1 MNYISDR
8 DYNAQMKA
16 IKRMNQSKERE
27 MKLRKEREKYGFKLK
42 IPSTSKIVLFIVF
55 ALCLQILFF
64 CERIMEKTGD
74 LSALYVLIGVPVSLV
89 PICLGYYWKSC
100 QENTSGGIVYDAAMK
115 NVQSNDDES
124 NTDCTPN
131 DQSF

>member
-27 MKLRKEREKYGFKLK
+27 KYSFKFK
-42 IPSTSKIVLFIVF
+42 MPSTSKIVLFVVF
-55 ALCLQILFF
+55 VLCLQILFF
-64 CERIMEKTGD
+64 CEHIMEETGD

-100 QENTSGGIVYDAAMK
+100 QENTSGGIIYDTAMR
-115 NVQSNDDES
+115 NVQPNDDVS
-124 NTDCTPN
+124 NTDYIPN
-131 DQSF
+131 DPSF

>member
-27 MKLRKEREKYGFKLK
+27 MKLRKEREKYSFKFK
-42 IPSTSKIVLFIVF
+42 MPSTSKIVLFIVF

-100 QENTSGGIVYDAAMK
+100 QENTSGGIIYDTAMK
-115 NVQSNDDES
+115 NAQCNDDASNDDYMS
-124 NTDCTPN
+124 SDP
-131 DQSF
+131 SF

>member
-1 MNYISDR
+1 MNYISER
-8 DYNAQMKA
+8 EYEAQMRRLKK
-16 IKRMNQSKERE
+16 INESR
-27 MKLRKEREKYGFKLK
+27 EREKKLKEERYKYGFRFKM
-42 IPSTSKIVLFIVF
+42 PSTSKIVLFIVF

-100 QENTSGGIVYDAAMK
+100 QENTSGGIIYDTAMK
-115 NVQSNDDES
+115 NAQVNDDTS
-124 NTDCTPN
+124 NTDCVSSDP
-131 DQSF
+131 SF